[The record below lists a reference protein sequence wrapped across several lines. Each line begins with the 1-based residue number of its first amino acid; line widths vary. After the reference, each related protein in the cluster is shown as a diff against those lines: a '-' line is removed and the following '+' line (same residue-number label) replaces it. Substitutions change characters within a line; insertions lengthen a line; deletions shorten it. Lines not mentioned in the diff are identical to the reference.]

1 MSAPPRAADTAAA
14 ADSYQRGQARVAA
27 AAAVAAIAAWRGI
40 NGKALDLS
48 WLAVLTRLL
57 PIVSGAQRKAA
68 AAAPAYVG
76 ELLALQDAAATA
88 VRLADGAFA
97 GLTGDGR
104 PMATLLYA
112 PVALAK
118 QRIGAG
124 MRIADALAAEE
135 LHLAV
140 LVRTQV
146 QDAGRMGL
154 QAAMAAEPKIRGY
167 VRHVNL
173 PACAR
178 CIILAGR
185 FYRYSAGFQRHP
197 NCDCTMIPAAGEQW
211 VESQDPAELIAQM
224 RDQHAAKLRR
234 SLTEGDLKALEHG
247 ADLNQVVNAH
257 RGMSTAAG
265 RSITREGTTRRG
277 FAGKRLIAEAGS
289 RPGGRYRRAVAV
301 RLTPAQI
308 FDEAARL
315 NWGRGEIVRQLTRFG
330 YII

>member
-1 MSAPPRAADTAAA
+1 MPADTAQAA
-14 ADSYQRGQARVAA
+14 ASYQRRQAATAA

-57 PIVSGAQRKAA
+57 PIVSGAQRKAVA
-68 AAAPAYVG
+68 SAPAYVAD
-76 ELLALQDAAATA
+76 LLALQDAAETGA
-88 VRLADGAFA
+88 VRLADDAFA

-154 QAAMAAEPKIRGY
+154 QTTMAAEPKIRGY
-167 VRHVNL
+167 VRHVSL

-197 NCDCTMIPAAGEQW
+197 NCDCTMIPAAGPDW
-211 VESQDPAELIAQM
+211 VESQDPAQLIAQM

-234 SLTEGDLKALEHG
+234 SLTEGDLKALDHG

-257 RGMSTAAG
+257 RGMTTAAG
-265 RSITREGTTRRG
+265 RSLTREGTTKRG

-289 RPGGRYRRAVAV
+289 RPGGRYRRSAAV

-315 NWGRGEIVRQLTRFG
+315 NWAREEIVRQLTRFG